1 MTIVNKDTKK
11 ARQMIR
17 AYNFYKNKNNGENLY
32 SIYKNYS
39 NKKEI
44 ALSYCKSLKGKLDGF
59 SSCFCGHNCDYFTY
73 AFLFKKD
80 NKTYLAYITY
90 ANDYQIEYE

>member
-1 MTIVNKDTKK
+1 MTIVNKDTQK
-11 ARQMIR
+11 AQHMIK
-17 AYNFYKNKNNGENLY
+17 AYNFYKNKNNGENLF

-39 NKKEI
+39 DKKYK
-44 ALSYCKSLKGKLDGF
+44 ALCYCKSLMRDLDGF
-59 SSCFCGHNCDYFTY
+59 ASCFCGHNTDYFTY

-90 ANDYQIEYE
+90 ANDYMIEYD